1 MQIQRFSNICSRSV
15 AQMGNVNNRPDK
27 LGTFIRLPVALQN
40 HKNDKN

>member
-15 AQMGNVNNRPDK
+15 AQNLGNVNNRGTR

-40 HKNDKN
+40 HKND